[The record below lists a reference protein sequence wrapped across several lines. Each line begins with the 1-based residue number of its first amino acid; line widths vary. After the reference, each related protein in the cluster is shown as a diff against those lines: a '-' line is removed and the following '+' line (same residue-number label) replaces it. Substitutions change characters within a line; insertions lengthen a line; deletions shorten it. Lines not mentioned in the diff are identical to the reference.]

1 MTCLTILG
9 AAHSA
14 AKNKKLE
21 TEDVLDNVAKHQ
33 SVLEEALR
41 EHREEI
47 KRGRIR
53 ELRGKSILA
62 ASVLQRR

>member
-33 SVLEEALR
+33 SVLEEAL
-41 EHREEI
+41 EHRE
-47 KRGRIR
+47 G
-53 ELRGKSILA
+53 
-62 ASVLQRR
+62 QRSRDSRAPRTSCVPSL